1 MPYTQPNITY
11 ESESYALIELDPI
24 YSEIIR
30 KADGNKVT
38 VTHPL
43 TQVEINLN
51 DHWYVDAYLC
61 QFFNRRYR

>member
-1 MPYTQPNITY
+1 MVSTQPNITY

-30 KADGNKVT
+30 KADGSKVT

-51 DHWYVDAYLC
+51 DH
-61 QFFNRRYR
+61 